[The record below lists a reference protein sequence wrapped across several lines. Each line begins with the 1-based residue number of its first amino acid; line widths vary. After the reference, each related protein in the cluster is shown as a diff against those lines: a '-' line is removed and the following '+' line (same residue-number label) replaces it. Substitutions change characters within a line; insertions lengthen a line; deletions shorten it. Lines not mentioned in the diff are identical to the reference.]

1 MVTGEHL
8 GHEIADQVISTMTQV
23 LASYH
28 QLRKLLDK
36 VTHISLLSS
45 VKDVQAHMDRLV
57 YQGFISDVAA
67 EPLAQYGRYL
77 KAIEM
82 RVEKLQAGGQA
93 RDAQGMREKATIE
106 EKWLLRDQQAREKG
120 LFDER
125 LDEIRWQL
133 EELAIS
139 LFAQEVKTLYPISV
153 KRLEKRWKELGL

>member
-1 MVTGEHL
+1 
-8 GHEIADQVISTMTQV
+8 
-23 LASYH
+23 
-28 QLRKLLDK
+28 
-36 VTHISLLSS
+36 
-45 VKDVQAHMDRLV
+45 
-57 YQGFISDVAA
+57 VAA

-93 RDAQGMREKATIE
+93 RDAQGMREKAAIE

-153 KRLEKRWKELGL
+153 KRIERRWKELGL